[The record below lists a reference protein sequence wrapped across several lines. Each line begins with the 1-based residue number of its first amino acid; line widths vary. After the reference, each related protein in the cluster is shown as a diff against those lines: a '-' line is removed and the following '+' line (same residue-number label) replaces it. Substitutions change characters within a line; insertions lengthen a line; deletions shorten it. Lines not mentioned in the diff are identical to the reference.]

1 MRIIICPDSF
11 KGSLSASDAAAAID
25 AGVASA
31 FSDAKRELIPLADGG
46 EGTVDALTSV
56 SGGQIINLEVA
67 GPLGEPVQAY
77 YGVMG
82 DGKTAVIEMAAASGL
97 DLVPSA
103 KRDPRFTTTYGTGQL
118 ILDAYNRGYRSLII
132 GIGGSA
138 TNDAGTGALSALG
151 VRFLDAHGQVL
162 PPGGA
167 ALTHLSKIDTSA
179 MKIDPSILNIRVACD
194 VTNPLVGPEGA
205 SVVYGPQ
212 KGASSEIARELDDAL
227 RNFASIVERD
237 LGITIA
243 NTPGAGAAGGLGA
256 GLMAFLDA
264 HLESGIDIVLDVTRF
279 DDRINDAHL
288 ILTGEGRVDRQ
299 TAFGKVIS
307 GVLKRAKRAGVP
319 VVVIAGGVGEGSE
332 LLYPLGATGIFSI
345 APGPITLEESIN
357 STRELLSRTAEN
369 IVRVYAAGRAS
380 KST

>member
-1 MRIIICPDSF
+1 MKIIICPDSF

-212 KGASSEIARELDDAL
+212 KGASSEIVRELDDAL

>member
-1 MRIIICPDSF
+1 MKIIICPDSF

-167 ALTHLSKIDTSA
+167 ALAHLSKIDTSA
-179 MKIDPSILNIRVACD
+179 MKIDPSTLNIRVACD

-227 RNFASIVERD
+227 KNFASIVERD

-279 DDRINDAHL
+279 DDRIIDTHL

>member
-1 MRIIICPDSF
+1 MKIIICPDSF

-167 ALTHLSKIDTSA
+167 ALAHLSKIDTSA

-227 RNFASIVERD
+227 KNFASIVERD

>member
-1 MRIIICPDSF
+1 MKIIICPDSF

-167 ALTHLSKIDTSA
+167 ALAHLSKIDTSA

-212 KGASSEIARELDDAL
+212 KGASSEIVRELDDAL

>member
-1 MRIIICPDSF
+1 MKIIICPDSF

-167 ALTHLSKIDTSA
+167 ALAHLSKIDTSA
-179 MKIDPSILNIRVACD
+179 MKIDPSTLNIRVACD

-212 KGASSEIARELDDAL
+212 KGASSEIVRELDDAL